1 MLNKYL
7 FIILFLFFNI
17 NLFAHR
23 MPNIEISLENINNDL
38 AQINVK
44 NPNKQ
49 LVFSNQVKIIS
60 YDNNVL
66 DEFILSEEKN
76 SFKIPDFPYL
86 VLIKINESLVYK
98 KGIESLS
105 GFNTNEIKFF
115 MREDFIFRFFYFL
128 SIVFFLFF
136 LYILKRKIF

>member
-38 AQINVK
+38 VQINVK

-76 SFKIPDFPYL
+76 SFKIPAFPY
-86 VLIKINESLVYK
+86 
-98 KGIESLS
+98 
-105 GFNTNEIKFF
+105 
-115 MREDFIFRFFYFL
+115 
-128 SIVFFLFF
+128 
-136 LYILKRKIF
+136 

>member
-23 MPNIEISLENINNDL
+23 MPNIEISLENINNGL
-38 AQINVK
+38 VQINVK

-49 LVFSNQVKIIS
+49 LIFSNQVKIIS
-60 YDNNVL
+60 YNNNVL
-66 DEFILSEEKN
+66 DEFILLEEKN

-98 KGIESLS
+98 KGIEPLS
-105 GFNTNEIKFF
+105 GFNTNEINFF
-115 MREDFIFRFFYFL
+115 MRENFIFRFFYFL

-136 LYILKRKIF
+136 LYILKKKIF